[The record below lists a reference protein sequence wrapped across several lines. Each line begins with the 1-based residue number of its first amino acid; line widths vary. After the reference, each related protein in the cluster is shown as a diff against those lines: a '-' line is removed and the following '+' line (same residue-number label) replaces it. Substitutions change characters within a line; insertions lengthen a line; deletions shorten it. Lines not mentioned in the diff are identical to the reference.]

1 MIVDTSVWVEYLRR
15 TESAFD
21 LFLDAEI
28 QAGRPI
34 ATPAAAAMELL
45 AGCRTEPEA
54 LKLSQLLSRFE
65 VLVPETVADF
75 QHAALVYRTCRRAG
89 HTIRSIVDCLVAAA
103 AIRTQRPLLARN
115 RDFEAIARY
124 TGLELV
130 VPRNCRR

>member
-15 TESAFD
+15 TESSFD

-45 AGCRTEPEA
+45 AGCRTDPEA
-54 LKLSQLLSRFE
+54 LKLSQLLFRFE
-65 VLVPETVADF
+65 VLVPDSAADF
-75 QHAALVYRTCRRAG
+75 QHAAFIHRTCRRAG
-89 HTIRSIVDCLVAAA
+89 YTIRSIVDCLVAAA
-103 AIRTQRPLLARN
+103 AIQVQRPLLARN
-115 RDFEAIARY
+115 RDFEVIARH

-130 VPRNCRR
+130 MPGGSC